1 MRSARPNR
9 PASRITSRTWG
20 RVWRVSIFKRRRTP
34 PDGLVAEAAR
44 NPGGWVYEIDG
55 EWVDDPNGYVPPEAI
70 RGGWRVDE
78 AGRLTD
84 EFVAN
89 KRHGRPRDDLELLT
103 KADHWLGWLGE
114 QPGRA
119 VRDRIEELLGEQ
131 VEGAKVEW
139 LKIIAEPKFLT
150 GGKPL
155 ADDPGKA
162 QVVRTALAAE
172 FGLSVVQPDGRR
184 DVLTGVF
191 SLAVAGMDEPTARE
205 QSWLDL
211 GESIDEVRPLLE
223 ERLLSLG

>member
-1 MRSARPNR
+1 M
-9 PASRITSRTWG
+9 
-20 RVWRVSIFKRRRTP
+20 SIFKRRRTP

>member
-1 MRSARPNR
+1 MSM
-9 PASRITSRTWG
+9 
-20 RVWRVSIFKRRRTP
+20 FKRRRRP
-34 PDGLVAEAAR
+34 PAGLVAEAAR

-55 EWVDDPNGYVPPEAI
+55 DWVDDPNGYVPPEAI

-78 AGRLTD
+78 AGQLTG
-84 EFVAN
+84 EFVSN
-89 KRHGRPRDDLELLT
+89 KGHGRPRDDFELLT
-103 KADHWLGWLGE
+103 KPDHWLDWLGD

-119 VRDRIEELLGEQ
+119 VRDRIEELLAQQ

-139 LKIIAEPKFLT
+139 LKITEEPKFLT

-162 QVVRTALAAE
+162 QVVRTALAVQ
-172 FGLSVVQPDGRR
+172 FGLSVVRPDGPR

-191 SLAVAGMDEPTARE
+191 SLAVAKMDEPAPHE

-211 GESIDEVRPLLE
+211 GESIDQIGPLLE